1 MLRLAVPVFIE
12 QSLTMLVGLSD
23 QLLTGRLF
31 DQEHLAAI
39 NLMIYL
45 LWLSASLFVMVA
57 IGATAMIA
65 RFVGA
70 RDSAA
75 AVRVTNQALLL
86 GTLLAV
92 AFTTLAWLGRD
103 SIVALMQLDGPAA
116 SLATRYLSFVIPSFP
131 AIMIGTVG
139 AACLRGAGDTITGLL
154 VMTLVNVVNVVV
166 SWSLALGVGP
176 LPNLGWDALGLG
188 TASGYFVGGTA
199 MLVVLI
205 VGRSGLRLHW
215 HLLRPELDLIR
226 RLLRIG
232 LPGGADVFAIIG
244 CQLWFVAIINQLGD
258 LAAAAHGVAIRIESL
273 AYLPG
278 TAFQV
283 AAATMAGQFLGAKD
297 YQRASRSVMTACAAG
312 VGFMLCAATVLYVGA
327 GPLTQL
333 FLAAERTATSQ
344 VAAQLLR
351 TVAFALPAM
360 ALSMIL
366 AGALRGAGDTRWPLV
381 FTLIGNLG
389 VRIPGAYLLTQHF
402 GLGVQGAWLAMVGD
416 IVLRAALV
424 SYRFLHGGWKRVRV

>member
-45 LWLSASLFVMVA
+45 LWLATSLFVIVA
-57 IGATAMIA
+57 IGGTAMTA
-65 RFVGA
+65 RFIGA
-70 RDSAA
+70 RDPGAA
-75 AVRVTNQALLL
+75 IHVTNQALLL

-92 AFTTLAWLGRD
+92 AFTTLAWLGRH
-103 SIVALMQLDGPAA
+103 SMVAAMQLEGRAA
-116 SLATRYLSFVIPSFP
+116 ELAVEYLSYVIPALP
-131 AIMIGTVG
+131 AVMIGTVG
-139 AACLRGAGDTITGLL
+139 AACLRGAGDTLTGLL

-166 SWSLALGVGP
+166 SWSLALGLGP
-176 LPNLGWDALGLG
+176 LPSWGWSALGIG
-188 TASGYFVGGTA
+188 TASGYLAGGLT
-199 MLVVLI
+199 MLAILI
-205 VGRSGLRLHW
+205 VGRNGLRLQGA
-215 HLLRPELDLIR
+215 LLRPQRDLLR

-283 AAATMAGQFLGAKD
+283 AAATMAGQYLGARD
-297 YQRASRSVMTACAAG
+297 YHRASRGS
-312 VGFMLCAATVLYVGA
+312 
-327 GPLTQL
+327 
-333 FLAAERTATSQ
+333 
-344 VAAQLLR
+344 
-351 TVAFALPAM
+351 
-360 ALSMIL
+360 
-366 AGALRGAGDTRWPLV
+366 
-381 FTLIGNLG
+381 
-389 VRIPGAYLLTQHF
+389 
-402 GLGVQGAWLAMVGD
+402 
-416 IVLRAALV
+416 
-424 SYRFLHGGWKRVRV
+424 